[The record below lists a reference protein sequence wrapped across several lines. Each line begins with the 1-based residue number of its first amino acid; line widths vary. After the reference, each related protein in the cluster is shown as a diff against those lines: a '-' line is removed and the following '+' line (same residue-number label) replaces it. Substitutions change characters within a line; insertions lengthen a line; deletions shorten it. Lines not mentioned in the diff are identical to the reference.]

1 MRNRFLDPLYGVV
14 PATEFE
20 MRLLL
25 APEVQRLRYVRMCN
39 INSMLISGAS
49 EISRFEHIV
58 GVFHLAQLWTRQNSL
73 QPHQCKLLHAAA
85 ILHDLLTG
93 PFGHSLEYIFDDN
106 KVEGEFN
113 HEDVQGAAART
124 FLQDLQAAASFRGA
138 QFQAKNILGLDW
150 DAVTEMIGGSG
161 SLGSLVSAELD
172 IDNIDNVL
180 RLANHVGVIE
190 RDEARDLAECIV
202 SDMRISNGEM
212 TLSEHALPQVARWQE
227 VRANLYR
234 LLLHDWAEFSAK
246 AMLTRVIEEAVGLG
260 KLSADNWI
268 LTDDGLVDHLT
279 AELTGEGGTA
289 KEILDRLIRGALYEP
304 AVLASV
310 SGTRLYDRFA
320 NIQTKRD
327 IETKLSSI
335 AGTKVIFHVIKDKN
349 KTNRTVKFFN
359 RDTNKHGEVGV
370 SSDETLIGV
379 FLSTSDNSARTIKL
393 VQMGLD
399 KALGGLGLTG
409 ELATLPDPTKP
420 FDRIGSQQNR
430 QLELFDE
437 A

>member
-14 PATEFE
+14 PSTDFE

-58 GVFHLAQLWTRQNSL
+58 GVFHLAQLWTRQNRL
-73 QPHQCKLLHAAA
+73 HPHQCKLLHAAA
-85 ILHDLLTG
+85 ILHDLQTG
-93 PFGHSLEYIFDDN
+93 PFGHSLEYILDDN
-106 KVEGEFN
+106 EVEGEFN
-113 HEDVQGAAART
+113 HEDVQGSAART
-124 FLQDLQAAASFRGA
+124 FLQDFQAAASFRGA
-138 QFQAKNILGLDW
+138 QFQAKNILGHDW
-150 DAVTEMIGGSG
+150 QAVAEMIGGSG
-161 SLGSLVSAELD
+161 RLGPLVSAELD

-180 RLANHVGVIE
+180 RLAFHVGVVE
-190 RDEARDLAECIV
+190 RDEARDLAESIV
-202 SDMRISNGEM
+202 SDMGVLNGEL
-212 TLSEHALPQVARWQE
+212 TLSERALPQVARWQD

-246 AMLTRVIEEAVGLG
+246 AMLTRVIEEAVRLG

-268 LTDDGLVDHLT
+268 LTDDGLVDHLA
-279 AELTGEGGTA
+279 AELTGEGGAA
-289 KEILDRLIRGALYEP
+289 KEILDRLVRGALYEP

-310 SGTRLYDRFA
+310 SGTQLYDHLA

-327 IETKLSSI
+327 IEAKLSSV

-349 KTNRTVKFFN
+349 KTNRAVKFFN
-359 RDTNKHGEVGV
+359 RDTNKRGEVGI

-379 FLSTSDNSARTIKL
+379 FLSTPDNSERTINN

-399 KALGGLGLTG
+399 EALGSIGLSG
-409 ELATLPDPTKP
+409 ELAILPDPTTP
-420 FDRIGSQQNR
+420 FDRTGSRENR
-430 QLELFDE
+430 QLGLFDE